1 MKTAVVAGASGLVG
15 SALVRMLLELPHY
28 SSVHLL
34 VRKEMELAH
43 PKLVQH
49 VVDFNK
55 LDTLELGFKAEDA
68 FCTLGTTIARAGSKE
83 AFKMVDHDYVC
94 AFAQTAFSIG
104 ATGCYVVSSMGA
116 NPTSAF
122 FYNKVKGEME
132 EDLKKC
138 NFPRLGIFRPSL
150 LLGPRTEKRAGE
162 KFAGWL
168 LKALNFLIPA
178 KYKAIHVDKVARK
191 MIEVALGKGDGIFV
205 LESDKLQG

>member
-15 SALVRMLLELPHY
+15 SALVKLLLELPHY
-28 SSVHLL
+28 TKVHLL
-34 VRKEMELAH
+34 VRKEIGLAH
-43 PKLVQH
+43 PKLIQH
-49 VVDFNK
+49 VVDFDNIES
-55 LDTLELGFKAEDA
+55 LELGFQAEDA
-68 FCTLGTTIARAGSKE
+68 FCTLGTTIAKAGSKE
-83 AFKMVDHDYVC
+83 AFNLVDHDYVC
-94 AFAQTAFSIG
+94 SFASKAFAMG
-104 ATGCYVVSSMGA
+104 VTGFYVVSSMGA
-116 NPTSAF
+116 NPTSAV

-168 LKALNFLIPA
+168 MKTLNFLIPA
-178 KYKAIHVDKVARK
+178 KYKAIHVDKVARR
-191 MIEVALGKGDGIFV
+191 MIEVALGKGNGIFV